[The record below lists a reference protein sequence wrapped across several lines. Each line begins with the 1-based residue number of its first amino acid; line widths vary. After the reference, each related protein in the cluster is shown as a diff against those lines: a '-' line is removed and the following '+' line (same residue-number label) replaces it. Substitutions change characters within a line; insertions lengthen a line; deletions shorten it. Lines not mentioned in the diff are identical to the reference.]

1 LIDVDG
7 CRDTGRRVSAIGGSE
22 NQLSGDGPE
31 SVGISG
37 SGESEDEL
45 IVRVLDIKAV
55 DTLIGNTVGE

>member
-1 LIDVDG
+1 MGAEILAVG
-7 CRDTGRRVSAIGGSE
+7 LVR
-22 NQLSGDGPE
+22 LDGPE